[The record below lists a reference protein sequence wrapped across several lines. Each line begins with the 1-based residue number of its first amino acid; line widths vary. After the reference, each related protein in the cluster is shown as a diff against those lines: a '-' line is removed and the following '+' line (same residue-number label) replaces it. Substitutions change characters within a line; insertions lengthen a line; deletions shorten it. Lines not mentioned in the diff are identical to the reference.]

1 MWLPVAFRILVHESE
16 CVALV
21 GPGERN
27 TLQQQLD
34 GKRAGLPAFGNGLDN
49 LGRNIG
55 ESQKPTEVRVTQ
67 AEAASNLYRVGISP
81 LSQREHPR
89 PCSSVSQPGLACT
102 GDRSASSAGRRS
114 VGLGLRRV
122 MSRGPFPLGGLLP
135 PASGLCRLVLWLHLR
150 IPSSAAGA
158 LQPQR

>member
-1 MWLPVAFRILVHESE
+1 VHESE

-55 ESQKPTEVRVTQ
+55 ESQEPTDVRVTQ

-81 LSQREHPR
+81 LSQCEHPR
-89 PCSSVSQPGLACT
+89 PCSSVSQPGRART
-102 GDRSASSAGRRS
+102 GSFGPGS
-114 VGLGLRRV
+114 VHV
-122 MSRGPFPLGGLLP
+122 SPFGPRMISLKRAPTICP
-135 PASGLCRLVLWLHLR
+135 RTWASGKCCYLGERDRATRAPGRNRVPAR
-150 IPSSAAGA
+150 PEQPAQVRPVRAAS
-158 LQPQR
+158 